1 MANDI
6 LRHLGRMA
14 RVAGALAVVA
24 TTMAVACPQPEDIT
38 PAAPGSSI
46 VTKSEE
52 ALAFEAESVTG
63 IYLND
68 KPALTYDEETFQMST
83 NHGRRSFRIQADDQS
98 GYLSISFKERIPQTM
113 GDNAVCTVLYRLKD
127 SGETKVIVQL
137 SAVKADSRQVWLWNE
152 TMQLGIIMPIF

>member
-14 RVAGALAVVA
+14 RIAGALAVVA

-38 PAAPGSSI
+38 PVAPGSSI

-52 ALAFEAESVTG
+52 ALTFEAESATG

-68 KPALTYDEETFQMST
+68 RPALIYDEASFQTAT
-83 NHGRRSFRIQADDQS
+83 NRVRRNFRIQADDQS
-98 GYLSISFKERIPQTM
+98 GYLSISFKENTPQAV
-113 GDNAVCTVLYRLKD
+113 GDKAVCTVIYRLKD

-137 SAVKADSRQVWLWNE
+137 SAVKANSGQVWLWNE
-152 TMQLGIIMPIF
+152 TMQLGIIMPVF